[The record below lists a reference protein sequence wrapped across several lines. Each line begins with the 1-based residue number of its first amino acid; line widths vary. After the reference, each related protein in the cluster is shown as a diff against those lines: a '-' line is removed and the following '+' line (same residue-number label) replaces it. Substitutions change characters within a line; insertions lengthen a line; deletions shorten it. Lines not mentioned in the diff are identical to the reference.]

1 MAIPKAKISGLSM
14 VKFLESGGADHG
26 HGLWDCS
33 GIARGA
39 HSRVSGV
46 QCRVAGG
53 AELYMLR
60 NLLC

>member
-1 MAIPKAKISGLSM
+1 MAIPKGKIWGFSM
-14 VKFLESGGADHG
+14 VKLLESEGADHG

-39 HSRVSGV
+39 HSRVSVV

-53 AELYMLR
+53 AELFMLR